1 VAASRLLFAFGR
13 RRTIPPAFARIDP
26 AHLTP
31 SVAIAGVMVATL
43 VGLLVGDALLVP
55 VTEVGSMASAF
66 GWLATC
72 LSFYMVERGARLR
85 LVAAMGILVSLLLVL
100 MKWVPGVPGHF
111 TLAEWI
117 ALSAWLALGLLFHWR
132 SRSRT
137 A

>member
-1 VAASRLLFAFGR
+1 
-13 RRTIPPAFARIDP
+13 
-26 AHLTP
+26 
-31 SVAIAGVMVATL
+31 
-43 VGLLVGDALLVP
+43 VGDALLVP

-72 LSFYMVERGARLR
+72 VSFFMVERGARLR
-85 LVAAMGILVSLLLVL
+85 LVTAMGILVSLLLVL
-100 MKWVPGVPGHF
+100 MKWIPGVPGHF

-117 ALSAWLALGLLFHWR
+117 ALGAWLALGVLFHWR